1 MGGAAAREA
10 LGCGRQGQVSESVR
24 SRLPHEIQGRC
35 FGPGRSARRVSGARK
50 LPGLRPDMGTA
61 EQDDMA
67 RHVTPAEQR
76 DRGPTNLARHAK
88 KANFVG
94 KRSFAALTAF
104 TNRHC

>member
-24 SRLPHEIQGRC
+24 SWLPHEIQGRC

-61 EQDDMA
+61 AQDDMARHVTPAEQDDMA

-88 KANFVG
+88 K
-94 KRSFAALTAF
+94 S
-104 TNRHC
+104 